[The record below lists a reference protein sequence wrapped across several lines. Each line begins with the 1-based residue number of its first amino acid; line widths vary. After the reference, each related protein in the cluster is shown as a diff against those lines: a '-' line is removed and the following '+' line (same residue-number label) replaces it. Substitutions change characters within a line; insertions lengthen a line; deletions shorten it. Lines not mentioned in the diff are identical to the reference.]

1 MTSLMEHIQSFEL
14 LSTKYIWSFNF
25 TPIIYPNNLTQAQLI
40 GTLLLKMTLTWFAPL
55 LECQSSF
62 INDIKTYI
70 HEEFNATFG
79 DSNKECTSTNKL
91 LSFFQG
97 SH

>member
-1 MTSLMEHIQSFEL
+1 MHMVIQFHL
-14 LSTKYIWSFNF
+14 CY
-25 TPIIYPNNLTQAQLI
+25 YPNNLTQI
-40 GTLLLKMTLTWFAPL
+40 GFISIIISKTTLTWFAPL

-62 INDIKTYI
+62 LSDIETYI

-79 DSNKECTSTNKL
+79 DSNEECISTNKL